1 MSKKFA
7 SFIIIVITII
17 ISCTLLGC
25 VNSGPIPNGYYIPY
39 FSTSDTENDQY
50 IFDEQGEDYCSK
62 TCWEIKGH
70 TAKLWVSASVI
81 YKADI
86 KEKDGKIYFEIDV
99 DKDFVYEVQ
108 YDESNGCLT
117 LIYIGQ

>member
-1 MSKKFA
+1 MSKKSKIFTA
-7 SFIIIVITII
+7 ITIAI
-17 ISCTLLGC
+17 FISCTLLGC

-39 FSTSDTENDQY
+39 YSTSDTENDQY
-50 IFDEQGEDYCSK
+50 IYDEQGEDYCSK

-70 TAKLWVSASVI
+70 TAKLWVSGSV
-81 YKADI
+81 YRKADI

-108 YDESNGCLT
+108 YDESSRILT